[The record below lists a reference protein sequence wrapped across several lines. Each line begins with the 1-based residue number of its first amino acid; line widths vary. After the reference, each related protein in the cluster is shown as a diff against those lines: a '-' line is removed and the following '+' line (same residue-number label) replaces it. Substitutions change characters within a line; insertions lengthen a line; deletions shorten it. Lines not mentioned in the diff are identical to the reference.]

1 MFQIWHMRCFCRCAS
16 NKQLRRVAEW
26 LIRKRS
32 SVRRA
37 VADLAVAD
45 PAADVPAVEVAAWA
59 AVAEVAVG
67 LVVAVAKAVEEE
79 AWEAE
84 EAVAVPV
91 GEEGAAEKFNTSH
104 FCGASQNRGAPFLC

>member
-1 MFQIWHMRCFCRCAS
+1 
-16 NKQLRRVAEW
+16 
-26 LIRKRS
+26 
-32 SVRRA
+32 
-37 VADLAVAD
+37 
-45 PAADVPAVEVAAWA
+45 
-59 AVAEVAVG
+59 
-67 LVVAVAKAVEEE
+67 VAVAKAVEEE